1 MTLKDLQYRNT
12 SDDLLWLS
20 WTLTGSPGQPE
31 HRAPTVSRLQS
42 CNCRS
47 IWSHLM
53 DAHDRH
59 SMRGPLCDLF

>member
-1 MTLKDLQYRNT
+1 MTLKDLQYRN
-12 SDDLLWLS
+12 SNNNFALSVQDFDWQS
-20 WTLTGSPGQPE
+20 WTVE